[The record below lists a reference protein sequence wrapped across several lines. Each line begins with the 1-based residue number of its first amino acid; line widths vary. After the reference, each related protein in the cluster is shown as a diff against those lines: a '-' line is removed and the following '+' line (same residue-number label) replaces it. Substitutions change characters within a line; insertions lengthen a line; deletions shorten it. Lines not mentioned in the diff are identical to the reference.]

1 MPDRSDPTS
10 ADVFDHPAF
19 DDHEQVLFCRDAQ
32 ADLFGIIAIHST
44 RLGPAAGGCRMRP
57 YASTEAA
64 LADVLRLS
72 RGMTLKNAVAG
83 LPLGG
88 GKAVVIGDPAD
99 PRKEARL
106 RAFAR
111 HIQTLQGRYW
121 TAIDM
126 GVGPADADLMAEE
139 CDYVFARASD
149 FPDGFQ
155 TSQYTALGGFTSLRA
170 VVLHTLGKDHLDG
183 VRVAVQ
189 GVGGT
194 GRDLCRQLHE
204 AGADLFVADLDP
216 SAVEFAREHY
226 GARVVPPDRIH
237 AQPVD
242 VFAPCAH
249 GGVLNDETIPEI
261 RARAVCGV
269 ANNQL
274 AEPRHGDEL
283 RARGV
288 VYAPDFVVN
297 AGGVIASARVIFAR
311 VDRERATEQ
320 ILALHDTILS
330 ILERAEASGRAP
342 GEIAEDLARER
353 LEAAPAVGR

>member
-1 MPDRSDPTS
+1 MPDPSGPASTDL
-10 ADVFDHPAF
+10 FDHPAY
-19 DDHEQVLFCRDAQ
+19 DDHEQVIFCRDPD
-32 ADLFGIIAIHST
+32 ADLFGIVAIHST

-57 YASTEAA
+57 YASTEEA
-64 LADVLRLS
+64 LDDVLRLS
-72 RGMTLKNAVAG
+72 QGMTLKNAVAG

-99 PRKEARL
+99 PRKERRL

-170 VVLHTLGKDHLDG
+170 VVQHVLGKDHLAG

-189 GVGGT
+189 GIGGT

-204 AGADLFVADLDP
+204 AGAELVVADLDP
-216 SAVEFAREHY
+216 AACELARERY
-226 GARVVPPDRIH
+226 GATVVSPDRIH

-249 GGVLNDETIPEI
+249 GGVLDDRTIPEI

-274 AEPRHGDEL
+274 AAPRHGEEL
-283 RARGV
+283 LARGI

-297 AGGVIASARVIFAR
+297 AGGVIASARVIFAS

-320 ILALHDTILS
+320 ILGLHDTLLRILR
-330 ILERAEASGRAP
+330 RAEATARP
-342 GEIAEDLARER
+342 PEEIAEELARER
-353 LEAAPAVGR
+353 LAAGS

>member
-1 MPDRSDPTS
+1 MPDPSGPASTDL
-10 ADVFDHPAF
+10 FDHPAY
-19 DDHEQVLFCRDAQ
+19 DDHEQVLFCRDVEG
-32 ADLFGIIAIHST
+32 DLFGIVAIHST

-64 LADVLRLS
+64 LEDVLRLS
-72 RGMTLKNAVAG
+72 QGMTLKNAVAG

-99 PRKEARL
+99 PRKEQRL

-126 GVGPADADLMAEE
+126 GVGPGDADLMAEE
-139 CDYVFARASD
+139 CEFVFARASD

-170 VVLHTLGKDHLDG
+170 VVQHVLGKDHLAG

-189 GVGGT
+189 GIGGT

-204 AGADLFVADLDP
+204 AGAELVVADLDP
-216 SAVEFAREHY
+216 AAGELARERY
-226 GARVVPPDRIH
+226 GATVVPPDRIH

-249 GGVLNDETIPEI
+249 GGILNDETIPEI
-261 RARAVCGV
+261 RARAICGV

-274 AEPRHGDEL
+274 AEPRHGAEL
-283 RARGV
+283 QARGI

-297 AGGVIASARVIFAR
+297 AGGVIASARVIFAS
-311 VDRERATEQ
+311 VDRDRATEQ
-320 ILALHDTILS
+320 ILGLHDTLLQILR
-330 ILERAEASGRAP
+330 RAEAAGRQP
-342 GEIAEDLARER
+342 EQVAEDLARER
-353 LEAAPAVGR
+353 LAAGR